1 MIFEE
6 APLISAQ
13 YCWNAAYGY
22 IACEHCL
29 RPLETAETNV
39 RRLTND
45 GSISLPYIECCPTQ
59 EWLLRQTIMCNC
71 GVRFCSQDCFVKAM
85 STYHHTLCLGDQSD
99 NPEHPLNKLIDA
111 WKQMHYPPET
121 CSITLVLRILAYIK
135 QCEQKYDLLMQ
146 LRDFCFDV
154 VNEETGIFHKI
165 LGDNFQHQIDTLHKL
180 TIAAFPGEDFGN
192 VSSKQAYF

>member
-1 MIFEE
+1 MQGRGIYALRQYTAGDVIFEE

-22 IACEHCL
+22 VACEHCL

-45 GSISLPYIECCPTQ
+45 GDICLPYIECCPTQ

-111 WKQMHYPPET
+111 WK
-121 CSITLVLRILAYIK
+121 
-135 QCEQKYDLLMQ
+135 
-146 LRDFCFDV
+146 
-154 VNEETGIFHKI
+154 
-165 LGDNFQHQIDTLHKL
+165 
-180 TIAAFPGEDFGN
+180 
-192 VSSKQAYF
+192 

>member
-13 YCWNAAYGY
+13 YCWNASYGY

-45 GSISLPYIECCPTQ
+45 QTINLPYVECCPTQ
-59 EWLLRQTIMCNC
+59 EWLLRQTIMCSC

-85 STYHHTLCLGDQSD
+85 STYHHTLCLGDQHE
-99 NPEHPLNKLIDA
+99 NPEHPLNKLVET
-111 WKQMHYPPET
+111 WK
-121 CSITLVLRILAYIK
+121 
-135 QCEQKYDLLMQ
+135 
-146 LRDFCFDV
+146 
-154 VNEETGIFHKI
+154 
-165 LGDNFQHQIDTLHKL
+165 
-180 TIAAFPGEDFGN
+180 
-192 VSSKQAYF
+192 